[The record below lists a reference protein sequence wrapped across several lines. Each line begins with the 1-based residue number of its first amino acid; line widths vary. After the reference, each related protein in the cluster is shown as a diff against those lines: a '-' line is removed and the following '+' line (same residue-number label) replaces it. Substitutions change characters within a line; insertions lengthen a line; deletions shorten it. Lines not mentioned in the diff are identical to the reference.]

1 MILAQSS
8 LNSVKV
14 QVLNKF
20 LTLVSGVII
29 WESAAAIVNSRSFP
43 HITEVLFDLV
53 ELLKTFEFWK
63 SLIVT
68 FNLTLIGFAIGA
80 VFAFALGLATALN
93 KKLDLLFSSSI
104 NFLRSVPSVVFL
116 PLLVAS
122 IGASARTAI
131 ILTAF
136 VVSLK
141 LVIFVSRGVLETEKE
156 HIEFAKLYHLSSFS
170 TICNVYIPSLFSVVS
185 TGFRLSASRAFG
197 TVIASGIIIGTP
209 GLGRD
214 LLFAESNAE
223 YERVFSYVIVLGIVG
238 TLIYSTFNVIESK
251 FIHWR
256 VNV

>member
-1 MILAQSS
+1 LGQSS
-8 LNSVKV
+8 LNRMKIQIPNKV
-14 QVLNKF
+14 
-20 LTLVSGVII
+20 LTFVAGIII
-29 WESAAAIVNSRSFP
+29 WESAAGVVNSRSFP
-43 HITEVLFDLV
+43 HIGGVLFDLV

-63 SLIVT
+63 SLVVT

-80 VFAFALGLATALN
+80 GFAFALGLATALN

-104 NFLRSVPSVVFL
+104 TFLRSVPSVVFL
-116 PLLVAS
+116 PLLIAS
-122 IGASARTAI
+122 IGASSRTAI
-131 ILTAF
+131 ILTAL

-156 HIEFAKLYHLSSFS
+156 HIEFAKLYHLSFFA
-170 TICNVYIPSLFSVVS
+170 TICNIYIPSLFSVVS

-238 TLIYSTFNVIESK
+238 TSIYSTFNIIESK

>member
-1 MILAQSS
+1 MKL
-8 LNSVKV
+8 LPV
-14 QVLNKF
+14 QRKF
-20 LTLVSGVII
+20 VNIGQNYALTFGITAAL
-29 WESAAAIVNSRSFP
+29 WECAALTVNSRSFP
-43 HITEVLFDLV
+43 HLNSVLLDL
-53 ELLKTFEFWK
+53 LNLIKNIDFWK

-68 FNLTLIGFAIGA
+68 FNLTIIGFVIGA
-80 VFAFALGLATALN
+80 LFAFALGLATALN
-93 KKLDLLFSSSI
+93 KRLNLLLSSSI
-104 NFLRSVPSVVFL
+104 NFLRSIPSVVFL

-131 ILTAF
+131 ILTAL

-141 LVIFVSRGVLETEKE
+141 LVIFVSRGVLETEME
-156 HIEFAKLYHLSSFS
+156 HIEFAKIYHLSTFS
-170 TICNVYIPSLFSVVS
+170 KICNIYIPSLFSVVS

-223 YERVFSYVIVLGIVG
+223 YERVFSYVIILGIVG
-238 TLIYSTFNVIESK
+238 TLIYATFNVIERQ

-256 VNV
+256 VNI